1 MSERITDA
9 FVQQFSNN
17 VMQLVQ
23 QRGSVLRDAVRTDTQ
38 TGKTAFV
45 DQIGGTEPV
54 KRSARHADTPL
65 VATPHSRRRITLVD
79 YEWADLIDE
88 QDKVR
93 LLAEMEGP
101 YSVNASWAMGRAMDD
116 EIVAAAL
123 GPAHAG
129 EDGGTTVVLPTGQ
142 RIPVSAKGLSIAKL
156 RRARRILRANDVPED
171 EDLFIAVTA
180 RQLDDLLAT
189 TEATSQDFN
198 SVKALVDG
206 ALNRFMGFTFL
217 HTERLAK
224 DLGGD
229 RRVIAW
235 ARTGLQMNMAMEP
248 RARITERPDKS
259 HATQV
264 YFAMSL
270 GATRLEEKKVVEI
283 ACDE

>member
-9 FVQQFSNN
+9 FVQQFSSN
-17 VMQLVQ
+17 VMHLVQ
-23 QRGSVLRDAVRTDTQ
+23 QRGSVLRGAVRTDAQ
-38 TGKTAFV
+38 TGRTAFV
-45 DQIGGTEPV
+45 DRIGATEPV
-54 KRSARHADTPL
+54 RRVARHADTPL

-116 EIVAAAL
+116 EIVSAALRPAYAGENGGETVAFPATQKVAAA
-123 GPAHAG
+123 G
-129 EDGGTTVVLPTGQ
+129 
-142 RIPVSAKGLSIAKL
+142 KGLTVAKL
-156 RRARRILRANDVPED
+156 RAARRVLRSNEVPED
-171 EDLFIAVTA
+171 EDLFVAVTA

-189 TEATSQDFN
+189 TEVASQDFN

-206 ALNRFMGFTFL
+206 ALNRFLGFAFL
-217 HTERLAK
+217 HTERLGT
-224 DLGGD
+224 DGDGD

-235 ARTGLQMNMAMEP
+235 ARNGLQLNMAMEP
-248 RARITERPDKS
+248 RARISERPDKS

-270 GATRLEEKKVVEI
+270 GATRLDEKRVVEI